1 MIFEEPE
8 DFQSGKLGVLR
19 ELAALPTGKPFRG
32 ANPKGPVARGDQTPD
47 LIGREMLVGRR
58 LPGNVSDTIETEQAK
73 LGSQPE
79 IAVGCLGEGENGAFG
94 KALADSPRRVRVLAD
109 VQCRIQR
116 ERAGASRQ
124 QNPGQH
130 TAHRESVSSSASS
143 PHIAHV
149 LSHLIIRFP
158 LFPELARRAVVFI
171 LSKRGY
177 RSTT

>member
-1 MIFEEPE
+1 MIFEEAE
-8 DFQSGKLGVLR
+8 DFHSGKLGVLR
-19 ELAALPTGKPFRG
+19 ELAAFPTGKPFRG

-116 ERAGASRQ
+116 ERAGVSRQ

-130 TAHRESVSSSASS
+130 SAHRESVSSSASYPPYCPRIIS
-143 PHIAHV
+143 PYHPIPA
-149 LSHLIIRFP
+149 FP
-158 LFPELARRAVVFI
+158 RARGAVVVFI
-171 LSKRGY
+171 L
-177 RSTT
+177 